1 MRLGAVEYRML
12 VAYRQVFPRRWS
24 AVRDRT
30 RDNRLNRLIRQ
41 LSRRIR
47 GSTHA
52 EGAPSDDQTVSW
64 GRTLWNASRTT
75 ILRAARAGRDSS
87 ARGRAV
93 ARSAASTMTRLASRI
108 RPRPLGDGA
117 VVAVLGV
124 VTLAML
130 AVSLTMAFVLSAW
143 LRTSPGDVLLAAGSA
158 VTVGIL
164 FMVVMFLVFAS
175 KDRTVRRGRSSHV
188 GTEIATRDGAARTR
202 RARRPRA
209 KDDSGQSTG
218 VADAA

>member
-12 VAYRQVFPRRWS
+12 VAYRQAFPRRWS
-24 AVRDRT
+24 AVRDGT
-30 RDNRLNRLIRQ
+30 RDNQLNRLIRRISLRVRGTPGEEGDHSTDQ
-41 LSRRIR
+41 AASWSRVLWDTSRK
-47 GSTHA
+47 
-52 EGAPSDDQTVSW
+52 TV
-64 GRTLWNASRTT
+64 LH
-75 ILRAARAGRDSS
+75 AARISRDTSAMGRVS
-87 ARGRAV
+87 AQ
-93 ARSAASTMTRLASRI
+93 AASATISRVASRI

-117 VVAVLGV
+117 VVAILGV

-130 AVSLTMAFVLSAW
+130 AVSITMAFALSAW

-175 KDRTVRRGRSSHV
+175 KDRTVQRGRSAHV
-188 GTEIATRDGAARTR
+188 GTEIATRGIPATARP
-202 RARRPRA
+202 ARRSDAR
-209 KDDSGQSTG
+209 DDSGQATR